1 MYNYNNYLSNGY
13 FRNTTPTIMNNNQN
27 NQMNMNNNLINN
39 NQMNN
44 NQIDLFNPEEGYEKG
59 NMFRSLYEQYKDYK
73 PRELTGNT
81 DEEKLF
87 LEMSKYAFAA
97 HDLKLFL
104 DVNPTDN
111 SMSALYSDYMSRA
124 NDLMKEYKNKYLDN
138 NMMEKWPWERRNN

>member
-1 MYNYNNYLSNGY
+1 MYNYNNYLTNGY
-13 FRNTTPTIMNNNQN
+13 FRNTMPNVLNNNQN
-27 NQMNMNNNLINN
+27 NQMNMNNSV
-39 NQMNN
+39 MNN
-44 NQIDLFNPEEGYEKG
+44 NQLDLFSPEEGYEKG
-59 NMFRSLYEQYKDYK
+59 NMFRNLYEQYKDYK
-73 PRELTGNT
+73 PRKLTGNT

-138 NMMEKWPWERRNN
+138 NMMGKWPWERRNN